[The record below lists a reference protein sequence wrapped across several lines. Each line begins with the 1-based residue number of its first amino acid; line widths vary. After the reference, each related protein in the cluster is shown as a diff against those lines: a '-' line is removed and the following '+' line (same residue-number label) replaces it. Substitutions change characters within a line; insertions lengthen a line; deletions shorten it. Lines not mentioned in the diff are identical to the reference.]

1 MMPDK
6 KLIEYRREYLAGELL
21 EENILKDP
29 YLQFSYWLDEA
40 ILSGIDDPTAMA
52 LATSDASGKPSVR
65 IVLLKDA
72 RPEGFVFFTNY
83 QSRKAAELDDNPRA
97 TVMFFWPGLDRQV
110 RIEGKIEKISIGES
124 NEFFRSRPVGS
135 RIASI
140 ISPQGEVIPA
150 RDFLEQKFREYSVT
164 LDDENI
170 ERPDHW
176 GGYILKPESYE
187 FWQGRENRLNDRIQY
202 ILLDGRWKISR
213 LAP

>member
-1 MMPDK
+1 MSDK

-40 ILSGIDDPTAMA
+40 ILSGINDPTAMA
-52 LATSDASGKPSVR
+52 LATSDASGNPSVR

-83 QSRKAAELDDNPRA
+83 QSRKASELDDNPRA
-97 TVMFFWPGLDRQV
+97 AVMFFWPGLDRQV

-150 RDFLEQKFREYSVT
+150 RDFLEQKFQEYST
-164 LDDENI
+164 RLDDENI

-176 GGYILKPESYE
+176 GGYILKPKSYE

-202 ILLDGRWKISR
+202 VLLDGRWGISR

>member
-1 MMPDK
+1 MPDK

-29 YLQFSYWLDEA
+29 HLQFSYWLDEA
-40 ILSGIDDPTAMA
+40 ILSGINDPTAMA
-52 LATSDASGKPSVR
+52 LATSDASGNPSVR
-65 IVLLKDA
+65 IVLLKYA

-83 QSRKAAELDDNPRA
+83 QSRKARELDDNPRA
-97 TVMFFWPGLDRQV
+97 AVMFFWPGLERQV

-150 RDFLEQKFREYSVT
+150 RGFLEQKFQEYCTT
-164 LDDENI
+164 LDDEMI